1 MQEALPAAV
10 GCFRTAHALE
20 EGEQQQLE
28 QQQQQDEQQEAA
40 EASAAQEEP
49 DQLQQL
55 QQRQQAALGRVVFLF
70 KLTEGVAPASF
81 GIHVARMA
89 QLPESVL
96 QRAAA
101 VAARVQEAAERRR
114 QQRLQD
120 GQAGVT
126 AADAAA
132 AASATVAEDGD
143 DEQFIDL
150 AQQCQQFLRRG
161 LAVGLADA
169 DAEAGRRLQQAA
181 RQLLSA

>member
-1 MQEALPAAV
+1 M
-10 GCFRTAHALE
+10 AHALE
-20 EGEQQQLE
+20 EGG
-28 QQQQQDEQQEAA
+28 QQQQQQQQEH
-40 EASAAQEEP
+40 QEEP
-49 DQLQQL
+49 DQL

-96 QRAAA
+96 HRAAA

-114 QQRLQD
+114 QQRPQD

-126 AADAAA
+126 AAAPSAAGLA
-132 AASATVAEDGD
+132 GAAEDGD
-143 DEQFIDL
+143 DEGLINL
-150 AQQCQQFLRRG
+150 AQQCQQFLRHGLVAG
-161 LAVGLADA
+161 LAEA
-169 DAEAGRRLQQAA
+169 DAEAGRRLRQAA